1 METNNRSARAEPLR
15 RGPTFQ
21 DGRHS
26 DDARTPLSRRLSR
39 KDRPQGCLSIGLH
52 PSRVSTFSQISLER
66 AAVPVLQS
74 TIWPQRGSICLH
86 ETASSSDGRPQGAR
100 NSTGYLS
107 RRHSGD
113 GRFSTRGST
122 APREYQ
128 TTPRRTWF
136 HHQHGEKRF
145 SPYPVVR
152 IPRADSGHNSDENHP
167 TGKEKEKDHRRV
179 PNRPASWTFY
189 SLGVSQGNRS
199 FERDGECRSA
209 SSTLHQSIAES
220 QTPDATT
227 GLREVQHNADSIAPS
242 STGGIGMVDPKPAV
256 LEWSVCPSAACR
268 FNHCNRCQSDRLG
281 RGLRRSTDRWSL
293 EPTGS
298 KATYQCV
305 GAPSSLSGSSG
316 VRQTLALD
324 PASDG
329 QHLSHSV
336 REQAG
341 RNALGRP
348 AEYRQGSVGMVSS
361 SQDYLTRSPP
371 SWYSEHSGRLRVPAC
386 DRSPRLTAGSRD
398 LPGHPE
404 LVRRNRCR
412 PVCHSPDSASPSLL
426 QLATRPRRHSTGCVP
441 TAVGGFPVPIR
452 VSTVQPNHA
461 SPSEVLLGT
470 GYEASTGSSL
480 VAQSA
485 MVSNS
490 PEHGNPGT
498 SDATVT
504 SPVVDQAVRQ
514 GTTVSST
521 VSNRP
526 VDLSRLDCLRQA
538 YREAG
543 YSTPVINLLLQSW
556 RQATERSYSSAWGK
570 WSKWCTVRR
579 VNPLQAS
586 LGDILRFLADSFQEG
601 LQYHTINTYRSA
613 ISMTHDSIDGCLI
626 GQHPTVSRMMKGIFQ
641 SRPPLPRY
649 QVTWPVAT
657 VTAYLRQ
664 QRGNKELTLPLLT
677 KSLAMLLALSTA
689 GRSSDLHA
697 FNVDFLVSQPQGI
710 IATIT
715 GLTKTRR
722 VGSVAK
728 SLTIPRLKEGQLD
741 PVSCLEEYQERTARW
756 RSNDHPKSKQLF
768 LALPA
773 PHQPVTSS
781 TIARWLKDVL
791 SASGIDKGMFGA
803 HSTRSAS
810 ASAARAAGVS
820 IDTIMGTA
828 DWRQETTFRQFY
840 DRQVRNDDFA
850 NAVLA

>member
-1 METNNRSARAEPLR
+1 M
-15 RGPTFQ
+15 
-21 DGRHS
+21 
-26 DDARTPLSRRLSR
+26 
-39 KDRPQGCLSIGLH
+39 
-52 PSRVSTFSQISLER
+52 
-66 AAVPVLQS
+66 
-74 TIWPQRGSICLH
+74 
-86 ETASSSDGRPQGAR
+86 
-100 NSTGYLS
+100 
-107 RRHSGD
+107 
-113 GRFSTRGST
+113 
-122 APREYQ
+122 
-128 TTPRRTWF
+128 
-136 HHQHGEKRF
+136 
-145 SPYPVVR
+145 
-152 IPRADSGHNSDENHP
+152 
-167 TGKEKEKDHRRV
+167 
-179 PNRPASWTFY
+179 
-189 SLGVSQGNRS
+189 
-199 FERDGECRSA
+199 
-209 SSTLHQSIAES
+209 
-220 QTPDATT
+220 
-227 GLREVQHNADSIAPS
+227 
-242 STGGIGMVDPKPAV
+242 DPKPAV

-324 PASDG
+324 P
-329 QHLSHSV
+329 
-336 REQAG
+336 
-341 RNALGRP
+341 
-348 AEYRQGSVGMVSS
+348 
-361 SQDYLTRSPP
+361 
-371 SWYSEHSGRLRVPAC
+371 
-386 DRSPRLTAGSRD
+386 
-398 LPGHPE
+398 
-404 LVRRNRCR
+404 
-412 PVCHSPDSASPSLL
+412 
-426 QLATRPRRHSTGCVP
+426 

-470 GYEASTGSSL
+470 GSEASTGSSL

-521 VSNRP
+521 VSNRS

-586 LGDILRFLADSFQEG
+586 LGEILRFLADSFQEG
-601 LQYHTINTYRSA
+601 LQYRTINTYRSA

-664 QRGNKELTLPLLT
+664 QSGNKELTLPLLT
-677 KSLAMLLALSTA
+677 KRLAMLLALSTA

-710 IATIT
+710 IATIP

-756 RSNDHPKSKQLF
+756 RSNDHPKSNQLF

-791 SASGIDKGMFGA
+791 SASGIGTGMFGA

>member
-1 METNNRSARAEPLR
+1 MAEGHKRSLGAERRRRGLSSLDLPTLPASVALRAEVSRRSRSCSPGRGGSTARETGNYGDPCSGTAKQFSERAVRYPQTQWKMETNNRSARAEPLR
-15 RGPTFQ
+15 RDPTFQ

-26 DDARTPLSRRLSR
+26 DDARTPPSRRLSR

-66 AAVPVLQS
+66 AAVLVLQS

-100 NSTGYLS
+100 NST
-107 RRHSGD
+107 
-113 GRFSTRGST
+113 
-122 APREYQ
+122 
-128 TTPRRTWF
+128 WF

-152 IPRADSGHNSDENHP
+152 IPRADSGHSSDENHP
-167 TGKEKEKDHRRV
+167 TGKEKEKDHRHV

-242 STGGIGMVDPKPAV
+242 GTGGIGMVDPKPAV

-298 KATYQCV
+298 KATYQCG

-386 DRSPRLTAGSRD
+386 DRSPRLAAGSRD

-470 GYEASTGSSL
+470 GSEASTGSSL

-485 MVSNS
+485 MISNS

-504 SPVVDQAVRQ
+504 
-514 GTTVSST
+514 
-521 VSNRP
+521 
-526 VDLSRLDCLRQA
+526 
-538 YREAG
+538 
-543 YSTPVINLLLQSW
+543 
-556 RQATERSYSSAWGK
+556 
-570 WSKWCTVRR
+570 
-579 VNPLQAS
+579 
-586 LGDILRFLADSFQEG
+586 
-601 LQYHTINTYRSA
+601 
-613 ISMTHDSIDGCLI
+613 
-626 GQHPTVSRMMKGIFQ
+626 
-641 SRPPLPRY
+641 
-649 QVTWPVAT
+649 
-657 VTAYLRQ
+657 AYLRQ
-664 QRGNKELTLPLLT
+664 QSGNKELTLPLLT
-677 KSLAMLLALSTA
+677 KRLAMLLALSTA

-710 IATIT
+710 IATIP

-791 SASGIDKGMFGA
+791 SASGIDTGMFGA